1 MMRRP
6 ASAQPM
12 LEHFGIRGMRLLHL
26 FIAAAF
32 VSPVA
37 PLSAQAPAAP
47 KHFISE
53 DSPVLVLNPVR
64 VIDGTGAMPAE
75 GQRIDIEGGKI
86 LRVQSATLKN
96 AYPRNTKISGLS
108 AKTLIPGLVGMH
120 EHLFYATP
128 ERTSLP
134 CIPLFLYAPC

>member
-53 DSPVLVLNPVR
+53 DSPALVLNPVR
-64 VIDGTGAMPAE
+64 V
-75 GQRIDIEGGKI
+75 
-86 LRVQSATLKN
+86 QSVTLTS

-134 CIPLFLYAPC
+134 